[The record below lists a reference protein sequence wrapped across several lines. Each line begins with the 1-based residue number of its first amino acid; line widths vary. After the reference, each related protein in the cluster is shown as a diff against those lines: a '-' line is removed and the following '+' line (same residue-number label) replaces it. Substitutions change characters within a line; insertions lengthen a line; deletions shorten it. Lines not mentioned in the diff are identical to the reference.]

1 MNSTKMSGAKS
12 RQRGSSLFIVAAALI
27 AFIGLMGVAI
37 DLVSLYLGKSEAQR
51 AADAAALAGA
61 TVFVSTGCTSTS
73 AGCAAAETLATT
85 QAVTVGK
92 TNLVGGA
99 APTIPNSNVSF
110 DLSHA
115 GDPLISVVVN
125 ATLPTYFM
133 QVFGVTSANIS
144 ATATAEAF
152 NPSGSNTGPTLC
164 VSCLKP
170 FLVPNCDT
178 AHAAPANASCTGG
191 GSAKAGFGN
200 TGGAFI
206 VNGAIA
212 NPGAYPA
219 GVIGEPWTLH
229 SIGPPSQYYELAM
242 GGQSK
247 SVFQN
252 NVQFCNTNMVL
263 TCGNTLNTLNGN
275 AVGPNGHAVGCLITY
290 GVTCN
295 AQTVNAT
302 DSIVVNA
309 GATPPWTITAGAGN
323 PFFTA
328 GSTITQSASI
338 ITAAVYD
345 GHTLDP
351 GGDTVTII
359 GYLQFFITDI
369 NHHGSAVG
377 QTDDIDAIILNI
389 TTCGAGGGTCGAGG
403 SGQGTG
409 GTVAGGG
416 ASFVP
421 VRLVHP

>member
-1 MNSTKMSGAKS
+1 
-12 RQRGSSLFIVAAALI
+12 
-27 AFIGLMGVAI
+27 
-37 DLVSLYLGKSEAQR
+37 
-51 AADAAALAGA
+51 
-61 TVFVSTGCTSTS
+61 
-73 AGCAAAETLATT
+73 
-85 QAVTVGK
+85 
-92 TNLVGGA
+92 
-99 APTIPNSNVSF
+99 
-110 DLSHA
+110 
-115 GDPLISVVVN
+115 
-125 ATLPTYFM
+125 
-133 QVFGVTSANIS
+133 
-144 ATATAEAF
+144 
-152 NPSGSNTGPTLC
+152 

-170 FLVPNCDT
+170 FLVPNCDPS
-178 AHAAPANASCTGG
+178 HLAPANASCTG
-191 GSAKAGFGN
+191 N

-206 VNGAIA
+206 TNGTIA
-212 NPGAYPA
+212 HPGAYPA

-229 SIGPPSQYYELAM
+229 SVGPPSQYYELAI

-247 SVFQN
+247 NQFEN
-252 NVQFCNTNMVL
+252 NVQFCNTNVVI

-290 GVTCN
+290 GQTCN
-295 AQTVNAT
+295 SQTVNGT
-302 DSIVVNA
+302 DTITVNA

-345 GHTLDP
+345 GHDLNP

-359 GYLQFFITDI
+359 GYLQFFIKDVA
-369 NHHGSAVG
+369 HHGSGGG
-377 QTDDIDAIILNI
+377 QTDDIDAIIMNV

-416 ASFVP
+416 AGFVP